1 MAYYMNIFWKK
12 LKKID
17 KDYNLAFV
25 LQKNIYNIYRI
36 MPKKSSA
43 TKKRRTCSNGKRRNR
58 VTKRCRCRKV
68 CK

>member
-1 MAYYMNIFWKK
+1 
-12 LKKID
+12 
-17 KDYNLAFV
+17 
-25 LQKNIYNIYRI
+25 
-36 MPKKSSA
+36 MPKKSAA